1 MDAEAFKSFE
11 AERWGAKARTY
22 DLLTGQVTAHFVE
35 PLLDAVAARSGTRVL
50 DLATG
55 PGHLAGAAASRGAGV
70 TGIDIAE
77 GMLERA
83 ARTHPEPTFLRAD
96 AEELPFA
103 DASFDA
109 VVGAFLLNHLTRPE
123 VAMREVARVLT
134 PGGRAAFT
142 VWERPPRSR
151 LITLLGEAT
160 RAAGVEPAGEVPRG
174 PDSFRFADEDEL
186 DALLRGAGLAHVRVE
201 TIDVVHEGGGPEEL
215 WRGLLGG
222 SVRGAALVEAQ
233 GERTRQR
240 IRAEFGRLLEGL
252 RRDGGYAIP
261 AAAKLASATKHEGR

>member
-11 AERWGAKARTY
+11 SERWGAKAGTY
-22 DLLTGQVTAHFVE
+22 DLLTGRVTAQFVE
-35 PLLDAVAARSGTRVL
+35 PLLDAVAAEDGIRVL

-55 PGHLAGAAASRGAGV
+55 PGHLAGAAATRGASA

-83 ARTHPEPTFLRAD
+83 ARSHPEARFLRAD

-123 VAMREVARVLT
+123 AAMGEVARVLA

-160 RAAGVEPAGEVPRG
+160 RAAGVEPAGEVPEG
-174 PDSFRFADEDEL
+174 PDSFRFAGEDEL

-201 TIDVVHEGGGPEEL
+201 TIDVFHEGDDAEEL

-222 SVRGAALVEAQ
+222 SVRGAGLVEAQ
-233 GERTRQR
+233 AEPTRQR
-240 IRAEFGRLLEGL
+240 IRAEFDSLVEAL
-252 RRDGGYAIP
+252 RRGDGYAIP